1 MDNDK
6 KIVVSKYSGT
16 SKLGVE
22 FTAIKLQ
29 IGRWETLI
37 FPKTK
42 FEKDYIFDIIENY
55 EK

>member
-1 MDNDK
+1 MDNEQRIK
-6 KIVVSKYSGT
+6 VSKYKGT

-29 IGRWETLI
+29 IGKWETLI

-42 FEKDYIFDIIENY
+42 FEKDYIFDIIEKN
-55 EK
+55 EQ